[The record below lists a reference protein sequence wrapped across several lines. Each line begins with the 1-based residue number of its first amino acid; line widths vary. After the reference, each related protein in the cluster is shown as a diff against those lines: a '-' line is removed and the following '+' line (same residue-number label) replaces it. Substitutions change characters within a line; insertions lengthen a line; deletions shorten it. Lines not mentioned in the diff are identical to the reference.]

1 MKNTLH
7 SIHGLA
13 FTAILFLINTLTAQ
27 INYTQDFSSL
37 NHKWTTSDFVVTDV
51 AVCNNP
57 YALRAAYKNSANNAT
72 PAITYSPNL
81 GVSNGERVVLTYR
94 YKVLMY
100 DEVLP
105 YQPATGNNWGSLLVQ
120 YGPTQNG
127 PWSVADNITASNHI
141 PSDNCAVRKVA
152 FTPANGT
159 ALYLKVTAGN
169 GTDFTNRFYIYV
181 DEVSALQ
188 DGITITSTFTESVIK
203 VFPNPFT
210 DYVRVEYPG
219 VINNLSIFNNQG
231 QAVNVDSIGT
241 DYSRLDLTGLTR
253 GNYTLKITGDDNTV
267 STINIEKKDV
277 N

>member
-1 MKNTLH
+1 MKTTLH
-7 SIHGLA
+7 LISGLCLTA
-13 FTAILFLINTLTAQ
+13 VLFFTQNVSAQ
-27 INYTQDFSSL
+27 INYTQDFSSS

-57 YALRAAYKNSANNAT
+57 YAFRAAYKNSANTAT
-72 PAITYSPNL
+72 PAVTYSPNL
-81 GVSNGERVVLTYR
+81 GVSNGERVVFTYS

-100 DEVLP
+100 DKVLP
-105 YQPATGNNWGSLLVQ
+105 YQPAAGNNWGSLLVQ

-141 PSDNCAVRKVA
+141 PSGNCTIRQIA
-152 FTPANGT
+152 FTPANGSNV
-159 ALYLKVTAGN
+159 YLKVTAGN
-169 GTDFTNRFYIYV
+169 GTDLANQFYVYL
-181 DEVSALQ
+181 DEVSAVQ
-188 DGITITSTFTESVIK
+188 DGITITSTFAESAVK
-203 VFPNPFT
+203 VYPNPFT

-241 DYSRLDLTGLTR
+241 DYSRLDLTALTR